1 LLPASGLPLDSLGPP
16 RQVAIENNGHQDRR
30 TDNCLQPESVD
41 SKELNPVLQ
50 DSENH
55 CTKSRA
61 VNRSTAAKDA
71 YPSDYDGR
79 NRLEMEI
86 GRDNGIHRSK
96 ASAPEHP
103 NESAQ

>member
-1 LLPASGLPLDSLGPP
+1 
-16 RQVAIENNGHQDRR
+16 VAIKNNRHQDRR
-30 TDNCLQPESVD
+30 SDNCLQPESVD

-50 DSENH
+50 DREYH
-55 CTKSRA
+55 RTERCA
-61 VNRSTAAKDA
+61 VNRSTAAEDA
-71 YPSDYDGR
+71 YPSDYDSR

-103 NESAQ
+103 DESAQ